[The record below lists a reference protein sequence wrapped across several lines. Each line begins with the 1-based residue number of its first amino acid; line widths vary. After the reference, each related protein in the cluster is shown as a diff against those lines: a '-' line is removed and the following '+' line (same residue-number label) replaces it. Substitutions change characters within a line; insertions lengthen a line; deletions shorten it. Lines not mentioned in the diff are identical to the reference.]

1 MGGFLQTHIKNTK
14 NVTIDEFMSM
24 SEEEED
30 DDDVVQEDDD
40 EIQESEEEDTEEN
53 DEIEEDEEK
62 NEENEEDELMK
73 KTFLKCTEY
82 YAYDIEN
89 SEACYITLE
98 KESVL
103 IFRRG
108 VEQIF
113 AEICDTN
120 VWSTNTVDLIKAFQ
134 RCHFVEYS

>member
-62 NEENEEDELMK
+62 NEEDELMK
-73 KTFLKCTEY
+73 RTFLKCTEY